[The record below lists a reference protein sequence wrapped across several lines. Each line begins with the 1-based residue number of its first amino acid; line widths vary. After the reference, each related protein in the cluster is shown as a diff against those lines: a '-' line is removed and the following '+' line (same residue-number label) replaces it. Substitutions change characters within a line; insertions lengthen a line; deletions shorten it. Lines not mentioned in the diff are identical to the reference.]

1 MKDFVKNCPQAW
13 TDFFCFIWL
22 GNFMM
27 KFKICIEKE
36 SNGRTCL
43 LLNMLNC
50 CLRKMSQKY
59 KRLPQGISYTYLL
72 PMRTIKRLAI
82 IKKSE
87 NRYVFYYT
95 VCNAEF
101 DAGKH

>member
-1 MKDFVKNCPQAW
+1 
-13 TDFFCFIWL
+13 
-22 GNFMM
+22 MM

-87 NRYVFYYT
+87 NRYFIILSAMLSLMLVNT
-95 VCNAEF
+95 
-101 DAGKH
+101 KHVKVIKLCI